1 MTYSGNKLTGKAKII
16 SDYLPSRKSLPGRGE
31 LTRITAIA
39 EISLASKGKEKIPLF
54 AWGKTAEYLM
64 EKTKKGDTIYIS
76 DGALSK
82 YNNQF
87 NIQIKEAEIIK
98 D

>member
-1 MTYSGNKLTGKAKII
+1 M
-16 SDYLPSRKSLPGRGE
+16 
-31 LTRITAIA
+31 
-39 EISLASKGKEKIPLF
+39 PLF

-64 EKTKKGDTIYIS
+64 SKTKKGDTIYIS

-98 D
+98 GETE